1 MANQEHLKILLQG
14 TSVWNA
20 WREKNPSIR
29 PDLTQAH
36 LPSASLEAVNLANA
50 DLRKANLESASLQK
64 ANLENADLQ
73 RANLDHALLLKA
85 TLTGALLQQATLR
98 GANFYKATLESSNLQ
113 QANMA
118 GAVFPYANL
127 RKSDLSFSNLAGA
140 KLEFA
145 DLRRSTLMQASLRGA
160 NLNHADLRRA
170 HLQDTKLDRSILHGA
185 NLMKADLSKATFHQA
200 DLSRADL
207 HQANLQEAHFEEA
220 NLYLVDLRQAR
231 MDGAHFQRSLLAG
244 SHLQDAILCYA
255 DLEEAN
261 LEEAN
266 LEAANLYQ
274 ANLQQANLEIANL
287 SHSNMEGCSLK
298 ESTLT
303 GAQVVGANL
312 RKANLSGAILDSA
325 NFRKADLSH
334 ASMHGIPTSS
344 QTTVADTSFGMANL
358 TGTKLPSSLNGF
370 RETLKNLEETSK
382 QARLLHAWL
391 IGICLFS
398 LLTVFTS
405 METLS
410 KDNTLQLPLP
420 LFQVQVPSLAFLV
433 GVPLLGLVIFVYFH
447 FYLSHLYQSLAT
459 LPAYFPDGLSLRQR
473 LYPWILNLC
482 IHEWQMQSLGKL
494 EQVEL
499 PDRESFTRELFSA
512 KPWRERSQA
521 ILDLLPIE
529 AVSKLVFSH
538 TKTGIVALI
547 GWGLLPLTIAALSY
561 PLLINPSSTVT
572 YVLLGFLTVAML
584 TCIGSCNTAR
594 STARGEKVG
603 QGWWMP
609 VTVGMVLVLSG
620 LIMSQQG
627 LVQDPAQVAQ
637 FLEPLHSAIP

>member
-1 MANQEHLKILLQG
+1 MANQEHVKILLQG
-14 TSVWNA
+14 TTVWNT
-20 WREKNPSIR
+20 WREENPSIR
-29 PDLTQAH
+29 PDLIQAN
-36 LPSASLEAVNLANA
+36 LPSASLEAINFANA

-85 TLTGALLQQATLR
+85 NLTGALLQQATLR

-113 QANMA
+113 HANLA
-118 GAVFPYANL
+118 GAAFPYTNL
-127 RKSDLSFSNLAGA
+127 RRSDLSFSNLVGA

-145 DLRRSTLMQASLRGA
+145 DLRRSTLIQATLRGA
-160 NLNHADLRRA
+160 NLNRADLRRA
-170 HLQDTKLDRSILHGA
+170 HLQDAKLDRSILHGA

-207 HQANLQEAHFEEA
+207 HQANLQDAHFEEA

-244 SHLQDAILCYA
+244 SHMQGAVLCGTN
-255 DLEEAN
+255 LEEAN

-266 LEAANLYQ
+266 LEEANLYK
-274 ANLQQANLEIANL
+274 ANLQQANLELGNL
-287 SHSNMEGCSLK
+287 SHSNLEECILK
-298 ESTLT
+298 DSTLA
-303 GAQVVGANL
+303 GAQVVGSNL

-334 ASMHGIPTSS
+334 ASLNGIPTSS

-358 TGTKLPSSLNGF
+358 TGTKLPPSLNGF

-391 IGICLFS
+391 VGICLFS

-405 METLS
+405 IDTLS
-410 KDNTLQLPLP
+410 KVDTIQLPLP
-420 LFQVQVPSLAFLV
+420 LFQVQVPSLTFLV
-433 GVPLLGLVIFVYFH
+433 GVPILGLVIFFYFH

-482 IHEWQMQSLGKL
+482 IHEWQMQSLRKL
-494 EQVEL
+494 EQINL
-499 PDRESFTRELFSA
+499 PDRDVLTREFFSA
-512 KPWRERSQA
+512 RPWRERIQA
-521 ILDLLPIE
+521 IVDLIPIE
-529 AVSKLVFSH
+529 AISKLVFSH
-538 TKTGIVALI
+538 TKTSIVALI

-561 PLLINPSSTVT
+561 PLLKNPSTTIS
-572 YVLLGFLTVAML
+572 YVLLGFLTVSML

-594 STARGEKVG
+594 GTARGEKVS

-609 VTVGMVLVLSG
+609 VTIVMVLVLSG
-620 LIMSQQG
+620 LVMSQQG
-627 LVQDPAQVAQ
+627 LVHDPAQLAQ
-637 FLEPLHSAIP
+637 YLEPLKSLTP

>member
-1 MANQEHLKILLQG
+1 MANQEHLDILLQG
-14 TSVWNA
+14 TAVWNT

-29 PDLTQAH
+29 PDLSQAN
-36 LPSASLEAVNLANA
+36 LPSASLEAINFANA

-64 ANLENADLQ
+64 ANLEHADLQ
-73 RANLDHALLLKA
+73 RASLDHALLLKA
-85 TLTGALLQQATLR
+85 NLTGASLQQATLR
-98 GANFYKATLESSNLQ
+98 GANFYKATLENSNFQ
-113 QANMA
+113 HANLA

-127 RKSDLSFSNLAGA
+127 RRSDLSFSNLVGA

-145 DLRRSTLMQASLRGA
+145 DLRRSILVQGILRGA

-170 HLQDTKLDRSILHGA
+170 HLQDAKLDRSILHGA
-185 NLMKADLSKATFHQA
+185 NLMKADLSNATFHQA

-207 HQANLQEAHFEEA
+207 HLANLQDAHFEEA
-220 NLYLVDLRQAR
+220 NLYMVDLRQAR
-231 MDGAHFQRSLLAG
+231 MDGAHFERSLLAS
-244 SHLQDAILCYA
+244 SHMQEAVLCN
-255 DLEEAN
+255 AN

-266 LEAANLYQ
+266 LEETNLREANLYK
-274 ANLQQANLEIANL
+274 ANLQQANLELVDL
-287 SHSNMEGCSLK
+287 SHSNLEECILK
-298 ESTLT
+298 ESVLT

-334 ASMHGIPTSS
+334 ASMNGIPTSS

-391 IGICLFS
+391 VGICLFS

-405 METLS
+405 MDTLS
-410 KDNTLQLPLP
+410 KIDTIQLPLP
-420 LFQVQVPSLAFLV
+420 LFQVQVPSLTFLV
-433 GVPLLGLVIFVYFH
+433 GVPILGLVIFFYFH

-482 IHEWQMQSLGKL
+482 IHEWQMQSLRKL
-494 EQVEL
+494 EQIDL
-499 PDRESFTRELFSA
+499 PDRDSLSRDLFSA
-512 KPWRERSQA
+512 RPWKERLQA
-521 ILDLLPIE
+521 IVDQLPIE
-529 AVSKLVFSH
+529 ALSKLVFSH
-538 TKTGIVALI
+538 TKTSIVALI

-561 PLLINPSSTVT
+561 PLLINPSSTVS
-572 YVLLGFLTVAML
+572 YVLLGFLTIAML
-584 TCIGSCNTAR
+584 TCMGSCNTAR

-609 VTVGMVLVLSG
+609 VAIGMVLVLSG

-627 LVQDPAQVAQ
+627 LVHDPAQVAQ
-637 FLEPLHSAIP
+637 YLEPLQSATP